1 MMKIINEAA
10 IDAVL
15 EKVDTIQEDFE
26 QYFEDFAKKQPVIMS
41 FLDKENTSILSDEER
56 DYMEYLVLVVYQAI
70 EKSYKDIPEIS
81 EEQLG
86 VAEETN
92 WEIMEAAKA
101 PIFNDKLDAFFE
113 DYPQEDLLAFIEDS
127 LTEDTEDP
135 DANMDFLTDDAREPM
150 FVVLKSIIDAFHYAL

>member
-1 MMKIINEAA
+1 MKIINEAA

-26 QYFEDFAKKQPVIMS
+26 QYFEDFAEKQPVIIG
-41 FLDKENTSILSDEER
+41 FLDKENTSILSDDER

-70 EKSYKDIPEIS
+70 EKSYKNIPEIT

-86 VAEETN
+86 VAEEKN

-101 PIFNDKLDAFFE
+101 PTFNDKLDAFFE

-127 LTEDTEDP
+127 LTEDAEDP